1 VGGTDDGRLD
11 RPSRRRRAPARPAA
25 ERPATIADV
34 AVRAGVSTATV
45 SRILAGHERAR
56 AETRERVLEAA
67 RALDYRPS
75 GIARSLQSR
84 ATGMLGLLMTDIS
97 QPFYTELI
105 RVVESAAQASGYA
118 IILANG
124 AGDALRETAYLE
136 LLAERRVDGIL
147 VASSGITGRHLDWL
161 VRAPVQVV
169 LLGCEAPGMALPAV
183 LAESRTGARLVADHL
198 LALGHRRFG
207 EILGPPGSAASAHRH
222 VGVLEALAAAGIP
235 GSELA
240 VATSDGDARTGEIVA
255 AGLLARTP
263 RPTALVCFNDLT
275 AIGAL
280 RAARDAGLEVP
291 RDVSVVG
298 FDDIPI
304 ASLVHPALTTVAQ
317 PFEEMGQWAVGRL
330 ASQIAAGR
338 EGGPKPPPEVVRVPC
353 RLVVRTSTGP
363 PPMG

>member
-1 VGGTDDGRLD
+1 M
-11 RPSRRRRAPARPAA
+11 
-25 ERPATIADV
+25 
-34 AVRAGVSTATV
+34 
-45 SRILAGHERAR
+45 SRILAGHGRAQ
-56 AETRERVLEAA
+56 TRERVLEAI

-84 ATGMLGLLMTDIS
+84 VTGMLGLLMTDIA

-105 RVVESAAQASGYA
+105 RVVESAAQASGYT

-124 AGDALRETAYLE
+124 AGDPQREIAYLE

-169 LLGCEAPGMALPAV
+169 LLGCEASGMALPAV
-183 LAESRTGARLVADHL
+183 LADSRTGARRVVEHL
-198 LALGHRRFG
+198 LASGHRCFG

-222 VGVLEALAAAGIP
+222 AGFLDALAAAGIP
-235 GSELA
+235 ASDLPI
-240 VATSDGDARTGEIVA
+240 ATSDGDARTGEIVA
-255 AGLLARTP
+255 AGLLAGTP

-280 RAARDAGLEVP
+280 RAVRQAGLEVP

-317 PFEEMGQWAVGRL
+317 PFEEMGRWAVARL
-330 ASQIAAGR
+330 TSQIAASR
-338 EGGPKPPPEVVRVPC
+338 EGGQRPPPEVVRLPC
-353 RLVVRTSTGP
+353 RLVVRASTGP
-363 PPMG
+363 PPTG